1 MVSAIPSPTCPLLI
15 DEYAMI
21 LIMNW
26 RAIYDT
32 DYHLI
37 DNLNHDININWNDLE
52 EYSDFFSTDSILF
65 CDSVEY
71 PFTEEHVYY
80 NDSTDR
86 LFGEWFKQD
95 TSLELWKLF
104 IHLFFETQYDNRI
117 DGYSVFKNQFW

>member
-1 MVSAIPSPTCPLLI
+1 
-15 DEYAMI
+15 MI
-21 LIMNW
+21 SIMNW

-37 DNLNHDININWNDLE
+37 DNLKYDININWNDRE

-71 PFTEEHVYY
+71 PFTEEHMYY
-80 NDSTDR
+80 NDSTDQ